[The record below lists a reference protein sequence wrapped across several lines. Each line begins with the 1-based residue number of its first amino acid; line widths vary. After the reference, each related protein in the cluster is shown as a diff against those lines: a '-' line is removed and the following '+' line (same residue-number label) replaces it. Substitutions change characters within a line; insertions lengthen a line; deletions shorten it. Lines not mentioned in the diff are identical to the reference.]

1 MMFDET
7 QVFEGLTAWF
17 STSVPAS
24 LKSRW
29 GTSRYVCLFMV
40 MHVNLAVFLFHVYV
54 YLISSEKWG
63 TCRKRVQWC
72 RLHFQ
77 QQCLCKRYVKV
88 RLKTKFLYL
97 ITHRCPWPLLAPSAA
112 TNSLYFSPS
121 SSPPQM
127 SAVF

>member
-17 STSVPAS
+17 STSVTAS

-54 YLISSEKWG
+54 YLISSEEWG
-63 TCRKRVQWC
+63 TCRERVQ
-72 RLHFQ
+72 
-77 QQCLCKRYVKV
+77 
-88 RLKTKFLYL
+88 
-97 ITHRCPWPLLAPSAA
+97 
-112 TNSLYFSPS
+112 
-121 SSPPQM
+121 
-127 SAVF
+127 

>member
-29 GTSRYVCLFMV
+29 GTSRHVCFFMV
-40 MHVNLAVFLFHVYV
+40 MHVNLAVFLFYVYV

-63 TCRKRVQWC
+63 TCRERVQ
-72 RLHFQ
+72 
-77 QQCLCKRYVKV
+77 
-88 RLKTKFLYL
+88 
-97 ITHRCPWPLLAPSAA
+97 
-112 TNSLYFSPS
+112 
-121 SSPPQM
+121 
-127 SAVF
+127 